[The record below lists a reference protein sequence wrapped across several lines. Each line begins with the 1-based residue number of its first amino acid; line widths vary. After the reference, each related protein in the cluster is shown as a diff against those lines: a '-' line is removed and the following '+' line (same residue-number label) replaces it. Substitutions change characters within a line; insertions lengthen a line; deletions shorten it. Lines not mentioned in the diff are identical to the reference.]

1 MPEEMDYSDYL
12 IDRIHDLLDKKEY
25 ALAAAYAERLKKAN
39 ISEQVKEPAL
49 L

>member
-1 MPEEMDYSDYL
+1 MPEETDQLDYL

-25 ALAAAYAERLKKAN
+25 SLAAAYAERLKKVKTRN
-39 ISEQVKEPAL
+39 QVKEPAL

>member
-25 ALAAAYAERLKKAN
+25 NQAAVYAERLKK
-39 ISEQVKEPAL
+39 VGKETNTRELAIL
-49 L
+49 